1 MTESDNVAV
10 VRRAWEAWLARD
22 NEAAL
27 ALYDPEVDLDF
38 TGGNQ
43 AAAIYGRY
51 KGLDGVREFFRDW
64 LATWENYSS
73 EIEELIGAGDEVLA
87 LMHEWGRGRQ
97 SGVPVDFRQVHVWTL
112 RDGRLLRLRV
122 YATREEA
129 QAAVGRHE

>member
-1 MTESDNVAV
+1 MPKLGVRFPSPPSVTESENVAV

-27 ALYDPEVDLDF
+27 ALYHPEVELDF

-73 EIEELIGAGDEVLA
+73 EIEELIGA
-87 LMHEWGRGRQ
+87 
-97 SGVPVDFRQVHVWTL
+97 PVDFRQVHVWKV
-112 RDGRLLRLRV
+112 RDGKLLRLRV

-129 QAAVGRHE
+129 LGAVGRHE